1 MEEIRIRAMPAPW
14 WKGVNLMIT
23 RGNAVCEH
31 IVFRSVE
38 PAMYVEPQVISMV
51 DAQALMDDLWSSGL
65 RPTEG
70 SGSAGA
76 LAATERHLA
85 DMQKLVFKN
94 IKS

>member
-1 MEEIRIRAMPAPW
+1 MEEMKIRAMPAPW
-14 WKGVNLMIT
+14 WNGVQLMVSQGSHLCKTIIFEEV
-23 RGNAVCEH
+23 GPGE
-31 IVFRSVE
+31 
-38 PAMYVEPQVISMV
+38 YVEPQQISMV
-51 DAQALMDDLWSSGL
+51 AAQTLMDDLWSSGL

-94 IKS
+94 QKG